1 MKENFEITDVEVNIY
16 CTILIFDRDFYIDE
30 YLDAKI
36 LYTAKFIIIYKI
48 DKVRYISLE
57 YIKVNIF
64 LVDKL
69 KEKLLIIRIS

>member
-1 MKENFEITDVEVNIY
+1 M
-16 CTILIFDRDFYIDE
+16 
-30 YLDAKI
+30 KI
-36 LYTAKFIIIYKI
+36 LYTIKSIIVYKI

-69 KEKLLIIRIS
+69 KEKLLMLKFKII